1 MMQLRFR
8 VSSHTAGLSSDFAAS
23 HVQDGE
29 DHQLHR
35 RTSEEE
41 NNQSQKQKVLLL
53 FPPAVRQESLV
64 RPI

>member
-1 MMQLRFR
+1 MLLVELRM
-8 VSSHTAGLSSDFAAS
+8 VSHTAGLSSDLAAG

-41 NNQSQKQKVLLL
+41 NNESQKQKVLLY
-53 FPPAVRQESLV
+53 PPGAPVESG
-64 RPI
+64 